1 MTNLIDQLGG
11 YNKAKAH
18 YDEHMRNPEN
28 FDDGVG
34 YALLKYRRE
43 HEIYEVGDW
52 IKCPNGKRGLLY
64 QLRESDFPL
73 TFQTQS
79 DIKHATDAEIE
90 AGHCLDELPD
100 SVVQSLKEVS

>member
-18 YDEHMRNPEN
+18 YDKHHGSPLGHNYL
-28 FDDGVG
+28 GHQ
-34 YALLKYRRE
+34 LLEYRRE
-43 HEIYEVGDW
+43 HKIYEVGDW
-52 IKCPNGKRGLLY
+52 IKYPNGKRGLLY